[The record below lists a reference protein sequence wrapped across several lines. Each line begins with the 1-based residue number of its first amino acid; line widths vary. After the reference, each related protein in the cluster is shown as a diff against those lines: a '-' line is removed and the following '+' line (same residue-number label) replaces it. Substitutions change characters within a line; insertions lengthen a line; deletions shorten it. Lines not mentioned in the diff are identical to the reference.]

1 MAIPPVA
8 AERGALAR
16 LTYGSPLRN
25 RRTAQTV
32 VLLLAVILAIAIAVN
47 FLYVR
52 HLAQADVARTFLVA
66 LPITALL
73 SLVPIAV
80 VWWLDR
86 AERESP
92 WLYLAAILWGMLIA
106 TALAIPANQGIL
118 GVVARWL
125 RLNPEVADYFGK
137 NAVLIIGAP
146 IAGPLVEEITKG
158 IGIVLLFW
166 LLRDEF
172 DNMRDGFVYGALVG
186 IGFNMFE
193 APSYIANGLAQ
204 YGFAPWGIQL
214 GGRFALFGLAGHA
227 LFSGLFGAG
236 LGLARQSGRRWVQI
250 AAPIA
255 GMLLAIGAHAVN
267 NALGLVV
274 IAITR
279 SMGQSIPDSDPT
291 ADMPFIP
298 IWIASTIKSVII
310 FLPFLIALFWALKR
324 SGEWERAVIREELQ
338 NEAPE
343 IVSADDLKR
352 IAALRT
358 LGERTAA
365 GLSARNSA
373 RLVNAQNEIAFRK
386 HRLKRDGRNP
396 ESDPLIA
403 GWRAEVRALRGIRPS

>member
-1 MAIPPVA
+1 MSSSAL
-8 AERGALAR
+8 ERRALAR
-16 LTYGSPLRN
+16 LTFGSPLRN
-25 RRTAQTV
+25 PRTARAVT
-32 VLLLAVILAIAIAVN
+32 LLLAVILLIAIAVN

-52 HLAQADVARTFLVA
+52 HLAQANVVRTFLLA
-66 LPITALL
+66 MPITALL

-92 WLYLAAILWGMLIA
+92 WLYLAAVLWGMLIA

-118 GVVARWL
+118 GAVARWL
-125 RLNPEVADYFGK
+125 KLNPEVADYFGK

-236 LGLARQSGRRWVQI
+236 LGLARQSSTQWVRFL
-250 AAPIA
+250 API
-255 GMLLAIGAHAVN
+255 GGLLLAIAAHAVN

-291 ADMPFIP
+291 SDYPFIP
-298 IWIASTIKSVII
+298 IWVASTIKSIII
-310 FLPFLIALFWALKR
+310 FLPFLVLLFLALKR
-324 SGEWERAVIREELQ
+324 SGEWEREIIRSELRD
-338 NEAPE
+338 EAPE
-343 IVSADDLKR
+343 VVSPDDHKR
-352 IAALRT
+352 ISALKAFGARK
-358 LGERTAA
+358 AA
-365 GLSARNSA
+365 GVPIWASARV
-373 RLVNAQNEIAFRK
+373 VNAQNEIAFRK
-386 HRLKRDGRNP
+386 HRLKRAGVDP

-403 GWRAEVRALRGIRPS
+403 GWRAEVRALRGVKPD